1 MLVFKRFCLVA
12 WTGFVR
18 LACLALQSALHE
30 YSKFAVGSR
39 NASIPRLIAS
49 IFLLICVNRSSP
61 HFAMFA
67 LDQTPF
73 VLALVALLAFDH
85 SDGETISVI
94 RVLAYGACVVFM
106 R

>member
-1 MLVFKRFCLVA
+1 MCGKLL
-12 WTGFVR
+12 
-18 LACLALQSALHE
+18 SALRALLYNLLYTSIANLRWGAEMHLF
-30 YSKFAVGSR
+30 SFPFVTSR
-39 NASIPRLIAS
+39 HSFAS

-73 VLALVALLAFDH
+73 VLALVASLAFDH
-85 SDGETISVI
+85 SDHEMISPI
-94 RVLAYGACVVFM
+94 RVIALGACVVFM